1 MKDKKLLVLAAL
13 AALAYWLYKKYGSGT
28 SAGVTTAVSSTMVG
42 SGVETIPTITTFPS
56 EAVAGAAH
64 PSAAPAVYSVATN
77 TYLQPPGYQ
86 VQGSKIVPITQ
97 SVQPKI
103 SAPVAGYGLHNNLA
117 YTNVN
122 NPGVWTQTPV
132 TPGKVTAPAV
142 PVVSK
147 PTVPVV
153 TKPVSTLP
161 AKVSTPVQ
169 RSVQV
174 NTARNGPVNNYR
186 SARIA

>member
-1 MKDKKLLVLAAL
+1 VKDKKLLVIAAL

-64 PSAAPAVYSVATN
+64 PSAAPGIYSVATGG
-77 TYLQPPGYQ
+77 YLPTPGYQ
-86 VQGSKIVPITQ
+86 VQGNKIVPITA

-103 SAPVAGYGLHNNLA
+103 SAPIAGYGIHNNLA
-117 YTNVN
+117 YSNLN
-122 NPGVWTQTPV
+122 NPGLWTQPVV
-132 TPGKVTAPAV
+132 TPGKVTAPSV
-142 PVVSK
+142 PIVSK
-147 PTVPVV
+147 PTVPV
-153 TKPVSTLP
+153 STLP
-161 AKVSTPVQ
+161 KTVTAPIQ
-169 RSVQV
+169 RSVV

-186 SARIA
+186 AARIA